1 MRYTERRTGQ
11 KKENEVKYLYYFKKS
26 FIIYMNQTNKD
37 GNLNSQGDKTDE
49 NSTNSTTK
57 ATKATNS
64 TRHEQKNRSV

>member
-49 NSTNSTTK
+49 NST
-57 ATKATNS
+57 TKATNS
-64 TRHEQKNRSV
+64 TRHENKQKNRSV